1 MYEVL
6 GRRVRPLAL
15 FLSLITLV
23 RVGSFWFD
31 PGLRE
36 VTTVLPTHVALVVA
50 LASVVLIWLGYWCR
64 QDDWVM
70 VGLFLTAGVMVTFGL
85 LILTLAGVSES
96 CGWVSLLLA
105 GLAAA
110 AGFLE
115 MPDKRDDR

>member
-1 MYEVL
+1 
-6 GRRVRPLAL
+6 
-15 FLSLITLV
+15 
-23 RVGSFWFD
+23 
-31 PGLRE
+31 
-36 VTTVLPTHVALVVA
+36 
-50 LASVVLIWLGYWCR
+50 
-64 QDDWVM
+64 M
-70 VGLFLTAGVMVTFGL
+70 VGPVPHGGVMVTFGL

>member
-1 MYEVL
+1 
-6 GRRVRPLAL
+6 
-15 FLSLITLV
+15 
-23 RVGSFWFD
+23 
-31 PGLRE
+31 
-36 VTTVLPTHVALVVA
+36 
-50 LASVVLIWLGYWCR
+50 
-64 QDDWVM
+64 M